1 MQRRPGG
8 LQRAGRPPI
17 LPGVHSGSP
26 RLLGIVAATVPAA
39 LAVVV
44 ATAPSAPARPAA
56 PAASAAPLSATAA
69 AKVSTAVGVSQ
80 REFRLAPYRTRVP
93 VGEVRFN
100 VTNFGEDV
108 HDLVVRDGRGR
119 VVARSAEVKA
129 GGRLTLA
136 VPLRRGRYR
145 LSCDVANHAQLGMRA
160 GFTVV
165 KPRGRR

>member
-1 MQRRPGG
+1 MH
-8 LQRAGRPPI
+8 AG
-17 LPGVHSGSP
+17 SS
-26 RLLGIVAATVPAA
+26 RLLGAVVAAVPAA

-44 ATAPSAPARPAA
+44 VTVPSAPAAKRPAA
-56 PAASAAPLSATAA
+56 
-69 AKVSTAVGVSQ
+69 STAVGVSQ
-80 REFRLAPYRTRVP
+80 REFRLTPYRTRVP

-108 HDLVVRDGRGR
+108 HDLVVRDARGR
-119 VVARSAEVKA
+119 VLARSAEVRS

-136 VPLRRGRYR
+136 VKLKRGRYR

-165 KPRGRR
+165 KPRGGR

>member
-1 MQRRPGG
+1 M
-8 LQRAGRPPI
+8 L
-17 LPGVHSGSP
+17 GVHSGSL
-26 RLLGIVAATVPAA
+26 RLLGTVAATVPAA
-39 LAVVV
+39 LAVVA
-44 ATAPSAPARPAA
+44 ATAPTVPAA
-56 PAASAAPLSATAA
+56 PAAAA

-80 REFRLAPYRTRVP
+80 REFRLTPYRTRVP

-129 GGRLTLA
+129 GGRLALA
-136 VPLRRGRYR
+136 VTLKRGRYR

-165 KPRGRR
+165 RAAARARRR